1 MAQPNPRPFSPEFW
15 AQEAAFRAAVPC
27 WSCKKANCPYCNCKT
42 MRSLEDRRVE
52 LNCGP
57 VDDNFLTH
65 VHTLQPLVEA
75 KLANEIAELAAAAD
89 SFDGKNYCLKWK
101 AEDVAIGNVILERAK
116 LHI

>member
-1 MAQPNPRPFSPEFW
+1 
-15 AQEAAFRAAVPC
+15 
-27 WSCKKANCPYCNCKT
+27 
-42 MRSLEDRRVE
+42 
-52 LNCGP
+52 
-57 VDDNFLTH
+57 
-65 VHTLQPLVEA
+65 VEA